1 MPNRPLTTDEIKER
15 NDIIAR
21 VKEEIHLREQ
31 YILSLE
37 NEIKNGTWQSSD
49 EFWTKINAK

>member
-1 MPNRPLTTDEIKER
+1 MPNRPLTIDEIKER